1 MPGQSIG
8 IAKSPFFAKLSAKSS
23 LEFARR
29 HAHRS
34 PEGGDKM
41 RRSSEANVLCY
52 LGNGPVRCLQERKS
66 ALQPAEHDVP
76 MRRHSCLLAERPD
89 EVVDAQTRGA
99 RQLFQSGR
107 GHRIFQ
113 RSLDQLIDT
122 IASRTGK
129 AATCTRARSLV
140 ATIYQSVCDAMDARF
155 EEQ

>member
-1 MPGQSIG
+1 M
-8 IAKSPFFAKLSAKSS
+8 FFARLAKWQLSAKSG

-34 PEGGDKM
+34 LEGGDKM

-52 LGNGPVRCLQERKS
+52 LGNGLVRCLQERKS
-66 ALQPAEHDVP
+66 ALQPTENDVP

-89 EVVDAQTRGA
+89 EVVDAQTRGT

-113 RSLDQLIDT
+113 RGFDQLIDT
-122 IASRTGK
+122 ISSRTGK
-129 AATCTRARSLV
+129 AAACAPAGSLV
-140 ATIYQSVCDAMDARF
+140 ATI
-155 EEQ
+155 